1 MSTVPDLSL
10 TQLRCFL
17 AVVDA
22 GSFAEAARRMGLSTS
37 AVSRLIGRFETA
49 HGLKLLHRST
59 HALSPTED
67 GQRLIAPAREAVRSL
82 LELEG
87 ALGKAAKESD
97 AGWVRISAPV
107 ALLRHCIVP
116 LLRRFSDQHPDIR
129 LDLRSS
135 NDLVDLADNGIDL
148 ALRSG
153 ALDTIPGHVQQQWFS
168 FLWILCAAPAYLA
181 RTAAITTPDDL
192 PRHDLIG
199 FRTAHNGMVR
209 PWHLQDAA
217 SGEIRRLMPN
227 ARFIFDDGEAGWRAA
242 LDGAGIASAPMF
254 LAADALA
261 RGAMIEL
268 LPEWRTAETP
278 VSIVRRDARLSPP
291 RVDAVIA
298 FLKRHPPRLN
308 AAPH

>member
-37 AVSRLIGRFETA
+37 AVSRLIGRFEAA

-67 GQRLIAPAREAVRSL
+67 GHRLIAPAREAVRSL
-82 LELEG
+82 LEFEG
-87 ALGKAAKESD
+87 ALGNAARASD

-107 ALLRHCIVP
+107 AFLRHCLVP
-116 LLRRFSDQHPDIR
+116 LLRRFSAEHPDIR

-135 NDLVDLADNGIDL
+135 NDLVDLAENGIDL

-153 ALDTIPGHVQQQWFS
+153 SLDTIPGHIQQLWFAYP
-168 FLWILCAAPAYLA
+168 WVVCAAPAYLA
-181 RTAAITTPDDL
+181 GTVIATPDDL

-199 FRTAHNGMVR
+199 FRTTHNGMVR
-209 PWHLQDAA
+209 PWHLRHAA
-217 SGEIRRLMPN
+217 SGEVRRLLPD
-227 ARFIFDDGEAGWRAA
+227 ARYIFDDGEAGWQAA
-242 LDGAGIASAPMF
+242 LGGAGIASAPMF
-254 LAADALA
+254 LAAEALA
-261 RGAMIEL
+261 SGAMIEL
-268 LPEWRTAETP
+268 LPEWRAAETP
-278 VSIVRRDARLSPP
+278 VSIVRRDTRLSPP

-298 FLKRHPPRLN
+298 FLKRNPPG
-308 AAPH
+308 